1 MTNDFAKIIT
11 RYFGRYLIDD
21 RGCSPQTIETYRYA
35 FIQFINY
42 MDSVKKIKPE
52 KISMHDFNFG
62 NVNDFLAWIEKE
74 LHVSISTRNTRLA
87 AFKGFASYVKYEYP
101 DYLAEAVQILKIKS
115 KKKETGE
122 ISYVTNE
129 GMQHILRQIDR
140 GTRTGQ
146 RDYTMFALMYS
157 TGIRVSELINIRGQ
171 DVSLVTPKSIT
182 IHGKGGKVRYV
193 AIVKQLPPILEH
205 FLNENKCLLPQ
216 NLTNPIFTNHS
227 QKQFTRQG
235 INQRLK
241 TYVAKARESS
251 PLLVSADFSPHKIR
265 HSTAMALMEEG
276 TELIIVRDLL
286 GHVSVQTTEIYA
298 KASTARKRKAIEAHG
313 MGLVEEEVPL
323 WESNR
328 SVLEWLIGMKKRN
341 IM

>member
-129 GMQHILRQIDR
+129 GMQHILRER
-140 GTRTGQ
+140 
-146 RDYTMFALMYS
+146 
-157 TGIRVSELINIRGQ
+157 
-171 DVSLVTPKSIT
+171 
-182 IHGKGGKVRYV
+182 
-193 AIVKQLPPILEH
+193 
-205 FLNENKCLLPQ
+205 
-216 NLTNPIFTNHS
+216 
-227 QKQFTRQG
+227 
-235 INQRLK
+235 
-241 TYVAKARESS
+241 
-251 PLLVSADFSPHKIR
+251 
-265 HSTAMALMEEG
+265 
-276 TELIIVRDLL
+276 
-286 GHVSVQTTEIYA
+286 
-298 KASTARKRKAIEAHG
+298 
-313 MGLVEEEVPL
+313 
-323 WESNR
+323 W
-328 SVLEWLIGMKKRN
+328 
-341 IM
+341 

>member
-1 MTNDFAKIIT
+1 MVKDFANILSK
-11 RYFGRYLIDD
+11 YFCRYLVND
-21 RGCSPQTIETYRYA
+21 RGCSPQTIDTYRYA
-35 FIQFINY
+35 FVQFIEY
-42 MDSVKKIKPE
+42 MDSVKRIKPDN
-52 KISMHDFNFG
+52 ITMSDVNFS
-62 NVNDFLAWIEKE
+62 NVNDFLLWIEQE

-87 AFKGFASYVKYEYP
+87 AIKGFASYVKYEFP
-101 DYLAEAVQILKIKS
+101 EHLAEAVQILKIKS

-122 ISYVTNE
+122 VSYTTHA
-129 GMQHILRQIDR
+129 GMQLILKQIDR
-140 GTRTGQ
+140 STSTGL

-171 DVSLVTPKSIT
+171 DISLSKPKSIT

-193 AIVKQLPPILEH
+193 AIVKQFAPIIEHYLE
-205 FLNENKCLLPQ
+205 ENKCLLSQ
-216 NLTNPIFTNHS
+216 NLCNPIFKNHS
-227 QKQFTRQG
+227 KEQFTRQG

-241 TYVAKARESS
+241 KYVTLAHEQS
-251 PLLVSADFSPHKIR
+251 PSLIPRDFSPHKIR

-286 GHVSVQTTEIYA
+286 GHTSVQTTEIYA

-313 MGLVEEEVPL
+313 QDIVDKEKPL
-323 WESNR
+323 WENNNSI
-328 SVLEWLIGMKKRN
+328 LDWLKGLGHHN

>member
-1 MTNDFAKIIT
+1 M
-11 RYFGRYLIDD
+11 
-21 RGCSPQTIETYRYA
+21 
-35 FIQFINY
+35 
-42 MDSVKKIKPE
+42 
-52 KISMHDFNFG
+52 
-62 NVNDFLAWIEKE
+62 
-74 LHVSISTRNTRLA
+74 
-87 AFKGFASYVKYEYP
+87 
-101 DYLAEAVQILKIKS
+101 
-115 KKKETGE
+115 
-122 ISYVTNE
+122 
-129 GMQHILRQIDR
+129 
-140 GTRTGQ
+140 
-146 RDYTMFALMYS
+146 
-157 TGIRVSELINIRGQ
+157 
-171 DVSLVTPKSIT
+171 
-182 IHGKGGKVRYV
+182 
-193 AIVKQLPPILEH
+193 
-205 FLNENKCLLPQ
+205 LPQ

>member
-1 MTNDFAKIIT
+1 MTNDFARIIT

-52 KISMHDFNFG
+52 KISMNDFSFR

-129 GMQHILRQIDR
+129 GMQLILRQIDR

-171 DVSLVTPKSIT
+171 DVSLATPKSIT

-193 AIVKQLPPILEH
+193 AIVKQLAPILEH

-216 NLTNPIFTNHS
+216 NLSTPIFTNHS

-241 TYVAKARESS
+241 TYVTKARETS

-298 KASTARKRKAIEAHG
+298 KASTARKRKAIEEHG

-323 WESNR
+323 WESNK

>member
-193 AIVKQLPPILEH
+193 AIVKQLAPILEH
-205 FLNENKCLLPQ
+205 FL
-216 NLTNPIFTNHS
+216 
-227 QKQFTRQG
+227 TR
-235 INQRLK
+235 IS
-241 TYVAKARESS
+241 VC
-251 PLLVSADFSPHKIR
+251 FHKI
-265 HSTAMALMEEG
+265 
-276 TELIIVRDLL
+276 
-286 GHVSVQTTEIYA
+286 
-298 KASTARKRKAIEAHG
+298 
-313 MGLVEEEVPL
+313 
-323 WESNR
+323 
-328 SVLEWLIGMKKRN
+328 
-341 IM
+341 